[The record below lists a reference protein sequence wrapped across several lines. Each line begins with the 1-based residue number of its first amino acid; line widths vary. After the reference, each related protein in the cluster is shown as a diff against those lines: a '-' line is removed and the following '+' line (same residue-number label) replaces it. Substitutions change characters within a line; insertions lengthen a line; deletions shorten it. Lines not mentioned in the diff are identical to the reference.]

1 MYISINSLKNF
12 FIVNSVLFFTS
23 LVQYQLILFNYKNNK
38 NILQNLFVIFL
49 IFISRNYFLLNFID
63 FSTKNKNNINN
74 NNLLI
79 PKEKYKYEFHVNV
92 ATSTMVEVITHLFIE
107 NKILNKY
114 KISNNILYE
123 LIFLIPISFIFATL
137 FDFFHYLTHR
147 LLHNKYLY
155 KFLHK
160 KHHKFTP
167 LKI

>member
-79 PKEKYKYEFHVNV
+79 PKEKYK
-92 ATSTMVEVITHLFIE
+92 
-107 NKILNKY
+107 
-114 KISNNILYE
+114 
-123 LIFLIPISFIFATL
+123 
-137 FDFFHYLTHR
+137 
-147 LLHNKYLY
+147 
-155 KFLHK
+155 
-160 KHHKFTP
+160 
-167 LKI
+167 